1 MTLRESA
8 YDERVDSARDF
19 RTLLA
24 AMSRPAMIH
33 DLGPLSI
40 HPPAGL
46 SSASAAVALA
56 LLSAETGFVTIG
68 HSEQVTEYIRTNTR
82 ASNAEVSSASF
93 LFFSSAD
100 FGEQQLAAANRGD
113 LHYPDN
119 GATIIAQLADLS
131 GEAQPDSI
139 RVHAQ
144 GPGVDGSAVFYAK
157 GLHPVWLATLRS
169 NNAEYP
175 LGVDVIFTCG
185 TRIVCLPRSTNFNWG

>member
-19 RTLLA
+19 RTLLS

-46 SSASAAVALA
+46 SSAEATRKSGL
-56 LLSAETGFVTIG
+56 TG
-68 HSEQVTEYIRTNTR
+68 
-82 ASNAEVSSASF
+82 NAEVFSASF